1 MEAIEA
7 IIVNFTSFAARK
19 AFGNVNDAGHKN
31 IAQPQ
36 CIHINI
42 CANSHVSSDKW
53 YIAKSNGN
61 TKIIRALIED
71 VKAYDIYINFLV

>member
-1 MEAIEA
+1 MEQ

-19 AFGNVNDAGHKN
+19 ALGNVNDAGHKN

-42 CANSHVSSDKW
+42 LANCNVSSDKW
-53 YIAKSNGN
+53 
-61 TKIIRALIED
+61 
-71 VKAYDIYINFLV
+71 